1 MRKFVEIFTGDK
13 GELSS
18 KRFVGILGALLLFV
32 KLFVSPSKEII
43 EAVEWIVIL
52 ALGFTTIEKFK
63 KHENK
68 HDSI

>member
-1 MRKFVEIFTGDK
+1 MKRLFQIFTGDK

-18 KRFVGILGALLLFV
+18 KRFVGILGALLLFT
-32 KLFVSPSKEII
+32 KLFIDPSKEII

-63 KHENK
+63 NENK
-68 HDSI
+68 DNSI